1 MYVPSIGNQAY
12 TIAVWMFADWFSR
25 YGRIMVTDP
34 PDDSPPKWTSDDWR
48 MAATLERCIRKC
60 GYDDNDPELIATRE
74 ATSEHIRDWV
84 RDKDEGLCRSDD
96 GVLRRFP
103 DQLLNFMTDTFSDV
117 HLDATV
123 AMADASDI
131 VQKLGR

>member
-1 MYVPSIGNQAY
+1 MTKRDIF
-12 TIAVWMFADWFSR
+12 I
-25 YGRIMVTDP
+25 
-34 PDDSPPKWTSDDWR
+34 
-48 MAATLERCIRKC
+48 
-60 GYDDNDPELIATRE
+60 DNYR
-74 ATSEHIRDWV
+74 
-84 RDKDEGLCRSDD
+84 KDEGLCRSDD

-123 AMADASDI
+123 AMADALDI